1 MNITNN
7 IIVRDEV
14 GKISEA
20 IRLAEDPAGDAK
32 INNKQT
38 ISYLHNKFSIE

>member
-1 MNITNN
+1 MNITNS

-20 IRLAEDPAGDAK
+20 MRLAEDPAGDAK

-38 ISYLHNKFSIE
+38 ISSLQNKLSIE